1 VKEIHVYPNGG
12 LQVIE
17 LGRQGESQ
25 QRVIVFHLDGWPR
38 GTVYLLH
45 RRRADSAPYPC
56 ALEREGNVARWLVT
70 AVDTA
75 QAGSGCAQL
84 RVIREG
90 TVVKSRIL
98 FTSVAQDLAASA
110 PDPGQTPTR
119 EWLDA
124 MLSAAARA
132 EQAAEHPPV
141 IRDGTWWV
149 WDGGAYADTG
159 AEAEGCR
166 CDESTATDE
175 EFGEMLD
182 DVFDGTGGG
191 SAGPGDDTATD
202 QEFNEMLEDVFG

>member
-1 VKEIHVYPNGG
+1 MKEIHVYPNGG

-45 RRRADSAPYPC
+45 RRRGDSAPYPC

-70 AVDTA
+70 DVDTA

-84 RVIREG
+84 RIIRDG
-90 TVVKSRIL
+90 TVVKSRVL
-98 FTSVAQDLAASA
+98 FTSVAQDLEASA

-124 MLSAAARA
+124 MLSIVTRAEEAAAA
-132 EQAAEHPPV
+132 
-141 IRDGTWWV
+141 
-149 WDGGAYADTG
+149 
-159 AEAEGCR
+159 GCG
-166 CDESTATDE
+166 CGKTTATDQ

-182 DVFDGTGGG
+182 EVFEGAGGGG
-191 SAGPGDDTATD
+191 SGGEDPGGTTDPGGDENDETATD
-202 QEFNEMLEDVFG
+202 AEFNEMLEDVFG

>member
-1 VKEIHVYPNGG
+1 MREIHIYPDGA

-25 QRVIVFHLDGWPR
+25 RRVIVFHLDGWPR

-45 RRRADSAPYPC
+45 RRRTDSVPYPC

-90 TVVKSRIL
+90 TVVKSRVL

-132 EQAAEHPPV
+132 EAAAQAGCGCG
-141 IRDGTWWV
+141 GT
-149 WDGGAYADTG
+149 
-159 AEAEGCR
+159 
-166 CDESTATDE
+166 TATDQ

-182 DVFDGTGGG
+182 EVFDGGGENPGG
-191 SAGPGDDTATD
+191 STDPGGDNDEAATD
-202 QEFNEMLEDVFG
+202 EEFNEMLEDVFG